1 MDIENNIKNN
11 NIVVVKI
18 GATWCGPCKSEK
30 LKIKYKELKN
40 TFSGKVIFYEL
51 DVNEHEELMK
61 NKLFETDSIPN
72 FKLFISGEKKLDL
85 MGIDAIQK
93 IEETLLELNI

>member
-18 GATWCGPCKSEK
+18 GATWCGPCQSEK
-30 LKIKYKELKN
+30 LKNKYNELQN
-40 TFSGKVIFYEL
+40 TFSSKVIFFEL
-51 DVNEHEELMK
+51 DVNKHEELMS
-61 NKLFETDSIPN
+61 NKLFATNSIPN